1 MSEKVQLKGCICEVN
16 FGYNARMEE
25 YTNLSSDIPEI
36 SKITPTLYKLAPGPP
51 AVGRYNKEKENEK

>member
-25 YTNLSSDIPEI
+25 YADLSSDI
-36 SKITPTLYKLAPGPP
+36 TKLAEMCPQIIDHMSGCH
-51 AVGRYNKEKENEK
+51 EHH